1 MNIKQRIKAL
11 SKAYLPDN
19 VSHRRELHAIPE
31 LAMQEQ
37 RTAAYIAKSLQQMQI
52 PFETGLAETGLV
64 GTIQGREGS
73 DAVVALRAD
82 MDALPIEE
90 KNQVPYRSGH
100 EGIMHACGHDVHMA
114 SLLGTARILQELRQ
128 EWPGRVRLLFQPAE
142 EKCPGGASLMIRDGA
157 LERPQPQAIFGQ
169 HVLPSL
175 PAGKV
180 GVRPGAYMASADELY
195 LVVKGKG
202 GHAATPHLNVD
213 PVVISS
219 HILVALQTLV
229 SRQARP
235 TLPSALSFG
244 RIEGLGKTNIIPD
257 EVRLE
262 GTFRTFDEAW
272 RQRALQN
279 IKDMAV
285 QVARGMGGDC
295 EVHVEKGYPFLENDE
310 ALTASFT
317 ADAVEYLGKDQ
328 VVDLDMVMT
337 AEDFAFYAQQ
347 LPACFYRLGTARAGE
362 TPDRKLHTSTF
373 DVDESALETGAGLM
387 AFAAIQQLSRI

>member
-1 MNIKQRIKAL
+1 MNIKQRIKTL
-11 SKAYLPDN
+11 SKAYLPDTID
-19 VSHRRELHAIPE
+19 HRRELHAIPE
-31 LAMQEQ
+31 LAMQEHH
-37 RTAAYIAKSLQQMQI
+37 TGAYIAKCLQQMHI
-52 PFETGLAETGLV
+52 PFETGMAQTGLV
-64 GTIQGREGS
+64 GTIHGRDGS
-73 DAVVALRAD
+73 DAVLALRAD

-90 KNQVPYRSGH
+90 KNQVPYRSTH
-100 EGIMHACGHDVHMA
+100 AGIMHACGHDVHMA

-128 EWPGRVRLLFQPAE
+128 EWPGVVRLLFQPAE
-142 EKCPGGASLMIRDGA
+142 EKCPGGASLMIRDGV
-157 LERPQPQAIFGQ
+157 LERPRPRAIFGQ

-213 PVVISS
+213 PVVMAS
-219 HILVALQTLV
+219 HIVVALQTLV

-235 TLPSALSFG
+235 TMPSALSFG

-272 RQRALQN
+272 RQQALQSIEN
-279 IKDMAV
+279 MAV
-285 QVARGMGGDC
+285 QLARGMGGDC
-295 EVHVEKGYPFLENDE
+295 EVQVEKGYPFLEND
-310 ALTASFT
+310 AKLTASFA
-317 ADAVEYLGKDQ
+317 ADAMEYLGKDR
-328 VVDLDMVMT
+328 VVNLDMVMT
-337 AEDFAFYAQQ
+337 AEDFAFYARQV
-347 LPACFYRLGTARAGE
+347 PGCFYRLGTARTGE
-362 TPDRKLHTSTF
+362 AEHRKLHTPTF
-373 DVDESALETGAGLM
+373 DVDEAALETGAGLM